1 MNAQANFDSARGVV
15 NGYQPLVSKTIS
27 MPSDGLSAPT
37 DMNFSQASTGA
48 AGAYS
53 QQQMMAPSASMYGQ
67 STPNPPPSYP
77 SMPYSQQPYSQS
89 YSQQPMYPSNTNSY
103 SDPSLGNVPPPQ
115 PAQSPLAEAL
125 SALNPKN
132 MTTRTVII
140 LLIVAGGLAWLYYK
154 WKKPQDPTKAVD
166 ATSSSSSPSRP
177 STTPACPPC
186 PPCPQITIPPI
197 TIPPCVCTV
206 EAEVEDEVPRV
217 SSRKTK
223 SYDELPS
230 MIAGEKG
237 DGAQE
242 RADPAPVGHLGG
254 GAHHASYAA
263 Y

>member
-27 MPSDGLSAPT
+27 MPSDGLSVPT

-53 QQQMMAPSASMYGQ
+53 QQQQMVSPYGQ
-67 STPNPPPSYP
+67 PVPNPQSSYP
-77 SMPYSQQPYSQS
+77 SVP
-89 YSQQPMYPSNTNSY
+89 YSQQPMYPSYTNSY
-103 SDPSLGNVPPPQ
+103 SDSSLGNVPPPQ

-132 MTTRTVII
+132 MTTRTVVM

-154 WKKPQDPTKAVD
+154 WKKPQVPKAVD
-166 ATSSSSSPSRP
+166 ATSSPSSSSPSSSPSRP
-177 STTPACPPC
+177 STSPPACPPC
-186 PPCPQITIPPI
+186 PSCPQITIPPI

-206 EAEVEDEVPRV
+206 EAVVEDEVPRA

-223 SYDELPS
+223 SYDELPG
-230 MIAGEKG
+230 MIAGERK
-237 DGAQE
+237 DGAHE
-242 RADPAPVGHLGG
+242 RVDPAPAGHLGGGG